1 MTRICNAVF
10 WSWPKLFFSQY
21 PVVNSLPTIV
31 RDGRNGVVLT
41 VHVQPKASRTEC
53 IGVHGNALKI
63 RVSAPPIDGAAN
75 DELVRFLAERC
86 AVSPGSISIHAGAKS
101 RSKRVIIKGI
111 TAEAV
116 LARLAIPKRRGGGT
130 E

>member
-1 MTRICNAVF
+1 M
-10 WSWPKLFFSQY
+10 Q
-21 PVVNSLPTIV
+21 
-31 RDGRNGVVLT
+31 DGRNGVVLT

-75 DELVRFLAERC
+75 DELVRFLAEC
-86 AVSPGSISIHAGAKS
+86 CVVPPGSISIHAGAKS
-101 RSKRVIIKGI
+101 RFKRVIIKGI

-116 LARLAIPKRRGGGT
+116 LAQLATPKRRGRCKG
-130 E
+130 